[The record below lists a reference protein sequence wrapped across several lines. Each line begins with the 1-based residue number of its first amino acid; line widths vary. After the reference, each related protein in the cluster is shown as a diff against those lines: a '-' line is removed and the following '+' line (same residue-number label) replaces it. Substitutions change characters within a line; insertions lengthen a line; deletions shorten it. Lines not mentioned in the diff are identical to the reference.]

1 MRARD
6 EQAESSPFPDSDRAM
21 VRADEAES
29 GPLSLR
35 ERVRVRADQAQAA
48 SSAPARHR
56 PTVKTLLIGLGF
68 LGAIAAAFAA
78 GVLITINRN
87 GEKYQVE
94 VPKDSHTVV
103 DDNGNV
109 IVNIPGKPQGGKP
122 SAANPAA
129 ELNALMGQW
138 KVMRV
143 ERQKG
148 LNLPEPWQS
157 EQWGTMAPE
166 DVDRLDFKEKT
177 LRIADLRKGTALE
190 CDYRVDPT
198 AAPKTIDLVQ
208 PPRAVPGAVPGNEQC
223 IAVGIYEMDGD
234 RLKVCL
240 RRYLPSLKTQPRPS
254 RFAVKPNTGDVL
266 LVLER
271 HRLSEDEKAIQGWW
285 AVATQVEDGKSVPN
299 AQVRNIQFS
308 FYDDM
313 DFGID
318 SSGNQGRGGTVG
330 QSDATGL
337 WSLDPAKHPKT
348 ITLFAFYPF
357 GGKKDLLGI
366 FKFTD
371 KELHIAYRQGG
382 PRPEK
387 FESARARASRCWCSE
402 KWSGAPGFPAARK
415 PRSPTNSWTAC
426 RKQTPRCQP
435 RSAPRR

>member
-1 MRARD
+1 M
-6 EQAESSPFPDSDRAM
+6 
-21 VRADEAES
+21 
-29 GPLSLR
+29 
-35 ERVRVRADQAQAA
+35 
-48 SSAPARHR
+48 
-56 PTVKTLLIGLGF
+56 
-68 LGAIAAAFAA
+68 
-78 GVLITINRN
+78 
-87 GEKYQVE
+87 
-94 VPKDSHTVV
+94 
-103 DDNGNV
+103 
-109 IVNIPGKPQGGKP
+109 
-122 SAANPAA
+122 
-129 ELNALMGQW
+129 
-138 KVMRV
+138 
-143 ERQKG
+143 
-148 LNLPEPWQS
+148 
-157 EQWGTMAPE
+157 
-166 DVDRLDFKEKT
+166 
-177 LRIADLRKGTALE
+177 E

-387 FESARARASRCWCSE
+387 FEIRAGLGRHAAGAPKNGAGRRVFRRHGSREARPTPGRRAASRHRDADHVPHRD
-402 KWSGAPGFPAARK
+402 GDARRYRGNGERYRNDRTRGIRGCGGEIGWPDRQSRRRP
-415 PRSPTNSWTAC
+415 PRGN
-426 RKQTPRCQP
+426 
-435 RSAPRR
+435 